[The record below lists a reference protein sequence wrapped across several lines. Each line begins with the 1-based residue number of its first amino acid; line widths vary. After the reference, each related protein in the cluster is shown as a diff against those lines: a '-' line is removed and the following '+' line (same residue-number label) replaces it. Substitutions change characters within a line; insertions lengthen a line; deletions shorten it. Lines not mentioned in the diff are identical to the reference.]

1 MCANVGEGRKGSKTM
16 KSKLLKASLFI
27 SVLIALVDIVH
38 YQITKAEENKR
49 ISKKAEAD
57 HCPYKVEV
65 TE

>member
-1 MCANVGEGRKGSKTM
+1 M

-38 YQITKAEENKR
+38 YQITKAEENER

-57 HCPYKVEV
+57 PCPYKVEV